1 MAKILLI
8 DDNIDMQKMLAVVLR
23 KQGHEVLTAER
34 GQQGIDLAN
43 TQNFGAIVLDVM
55 MPDMNGYEV
64 ARRLRAE
71 ARTKD
76 VPIIILT
83 ARAQSVDQQAAFDA
97 GADAYL
103 PKPVDIAELNTRIQ
117 ELTTSGR
124 PRPTPPPQPATPAAP
139 PPVAASTPVAAPP
152 PPQPIAAPVSAST
165 AVPIPQV
172 SGRLVSVVCWRGGVG
187 ATTLAVN
194 LAGAMAREGRRVCLI
209 DLSPSSG
216 HAALMLRLR
225 AKPNWTDL
233 PADVNAGNLG
243 FTLVKH
249 DSGLQ
254 VLAAPTQP
262 QFEGLSAEVFSAII
276 PLMFGFFTD
285 IVIDCA
291 PTLDAA
297 TRAALLAST
306 RVILALAP
314 EVTAVQTMTG
324 TLAVMAGLQVSPDA
338 VRLVLNHPTPNP
350 TLLPARIENAL
361 KRPLDATLPYDPAMS
376 AALLQGTP
384 LFMANPRSPYMTA
397 LSALIS
403 KL

>member
-43 TQNFGAIVLDVM
+43 AQNFGAIVLDVM

-76 VPIIILT
+76 IPIIILT
-83 ARAQSVDQQAAFDA
+83 ARAQAVDQQAALDA

-124 PRPTPPPQPATPAAP
+124 PRPAAPAQPATPVAP
-139 PPVAASTPVAAPP
+139 PPAAASTPVTPP
-152 PPQPIAAPVSAST
+152 PPMAVPVATAAPV
-165 AVPIPQV
+165 AVSIPQV
-172 SGRLVSVVCWRGGVG
+172 SGRLISVVCWRGGVG

-233 PADVNAGNLG
+233 PIDINAGNLG

-262 QFEGLSAEVFSAII
+262 QPEGLNAEVFSAII

-291 PTLDAA
+291 PMLDAA
-297 TRAALLAST
+297 TRAAIMAST
-306 RVILALAP
+306 RVLLALAP

-338 VRLVLNHPTPNP
+338 IRLVLNHPTPNP

-361 KRPLDATLPYDPAMS
+361 KRPLDATLPYDAAMS

-397 LSALIS
+397 LSAFIN

>member
-23 KQGHEVLTAER
+23 KQGHEVMTAER

-43 TQNFGAIVLDVM
+43 VQNFGAIVLDVM

-64 ARRLRAE
+64 ARRLRGD

-83 ARAQSVDQQAAFDA
+83 ARAQAVDQQAALDA

-117 ELTTSGR
+117 ELTIGGR
-124 PRPTPPPQPATPAAP
+124 PRPTSAAQPAAPAAP
-139 PPVAASTPVAAPP
+139 PPVAAPAPTTP
-152 PPQPIAAPVSAST
+152 PPQPMAAPAAPVSIS
-165 AVPIPQV
+165 PV
-172 SGRLVSVVCWRGGVG
+172 SGRLISVVCWRGGVG

-194 LAGAMAREGRRVCLI
+194 LAGIMAREGRRVCLI

-233 PADVNAGNLG
+233 PIDVNAGNLG

-262 QFEGLSAEVFSAII
+262 QTEGFNADVFSAII

-291 PTLDAA
+291 PVLDPA
-297 TRAALLAST
+297 TRAAIQAST
-306 RVILALAP
+306 RIVLALAP

-324 TLAVMAGLQVSPDA
+324 TLAAMATMQVSPDA
-338 VRLVLNHPTPNP
+338 IRLVLNHPIPNP

-397 LSALIS
+397 LSAFIS